1 MEFRNWF
8 RPPRHVLAIFVAVAV
23 VSAGALAWLMWLL
36 LEQDKA
42 VEMQRRQERLEQAA
56 DRAAAVVSGLPAGL
70 VAREGRASAFEEMH
84 RASDLRTEATAILE
98 HLHRGRWQLTKSQYE
113 FYVAEAKAWLG
124 TSDKADDPDAVAQAE
139 AVA

>member
-56 DRAAAVVSGLPAGL
+56 DRAAAAMQGVLSDIEGQLETRLDRPSNLPASILIFSIG
-70 VAREGRASAFEEMH
+70 REGIVVRPE
-84 RASDLRTEATAILE
+84 
-98 HLHRGRWQLTKSQYE
+98 
-113 FYVAEAKAWLG
+113 
-124 TSDKADDPDAVAQAE
+124 
-139 AVA
+139 